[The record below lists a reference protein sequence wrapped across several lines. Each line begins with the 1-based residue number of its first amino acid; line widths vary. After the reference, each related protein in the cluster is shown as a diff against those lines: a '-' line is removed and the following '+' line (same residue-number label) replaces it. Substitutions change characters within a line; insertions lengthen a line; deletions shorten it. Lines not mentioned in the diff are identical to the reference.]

1 MKKNTRIFRQ
11 IKIMNAAGIMVM
23 LGLGLGLGLGVL
35 VNAQDLSDKETC
47 LMCHAAF
54 VWTAPENSD
63 RPRVHNDDGSFTQP
77 THEMFTCTNCHQDI
91 AEIPHVP
98 EVERGVDCL
107 GCHETVPEK

>member
-1 MKKNTRIFRQ
+1 MKKNTRAPSQ
-11 IKIMNAAGIMVM
+11 IKMMNAAVIPV
-23 LGLGLGLGLGVL
+23 LLSLGLGVL

-47 LMCHAAF
+47 LMCHASF